1 MLKRPSPCRARRLRP
16 WTRCKHLGLAK
27 CRSCRRHR
35 LILLSWV
42 RSRELRQQH
51 AGADCCRNEAPWTSE
66 GPSPFGNPTQPH
78 CQRRHILSDIPVCGA
93 PAIPDVW
100 PGSSFQVTAVVA
112 LIATWC
118 LLAVA
123 AIVTASVR
131 RFEGVCIYFVA
142 AGVAV
147 GLAIAGAILLA
158 P

>member
-1 MLKRPSPCRARRLRP
+1 
-16 WTRCKHLGLAK
+16 
-27 CRSCRRHR
+27 
-35 LILLSWV
+35 
-42 RSRELRQQH
+42 
-51 AGADCCRNEAPWTSE
+51 
-66 GPSPFGNPTQPH
+66 
-78 CQRRHILSDIPVCGA
+78 
-93 PAIPDVW
+93 
-100 PGSSFQVTAVVA
+100 VTAVVA

-131 RFEGVCIYFVA
+131 RFEGAGIYFVA